1 MLEQQIYSLSSFSGG
16 HHESDAFT
24 TQLVNCH
31 AVLSDSELCARVN
44 TVPGYLD
51 INRMVST
58 YVHVCIQVHTYIYIA
73 SSHCHT
79 HSLTLSLWHAQI
91 PSHLA
96 TFSITTTPTSAEPST
111 PRIKVT
117 I

>member
-16 HHESDAFT
+16 HCESDAFT

-58 YVHVCIQVHTYIYIA
+58 YVHVCI
-73 SSHCHT
+73 
-79 HSLTLSLWHAQI
+79 
-91 PSHLA
+91 
-96 TFSITTTPTSAEPST
+96 
-111 PRIKVT
+111 
-117 I
+117 